1 MIYGKRISQ
10 LVFQKLKNM
19 EKILDLI
26 KEQNK
31 NLNDNSKI
39 SNNSDIDLLD
49 IENDDEGQLK
59 MEDEER
65 QFKILQ
71 KELAALDQETVKSKL
86 ELEKWKQEAKIFEN
100 MMKRP
105 NANNEMLSDIV
116 SDITSRKDESV
127 NKYFYIGIFSLK

>member
-1 MIYGKRISQ
+1 
-10 LVFQKLKNM
+10 M

-31 NLNDNSKI
+31 NHNDKSKI
-39 SNNSDIDLLD
+39 SNDSDIDLLGLD
-49 IENDDEGQLK
+49 HDEESKLRS
-59 MEDEER
+59 EEEER

-71 KELAALDQETVKSKL
+71 QELAALDQETVKSKL
-86 ELEKWKQEAKIFEN
+86 ELEKWKQEAKLFEN

-116 SDITSRKDESV
+116 SDIASRKDESV
-127 NKYFYIGIFSLK
+127 K